1 MKKETAKDGLC
12 TDVSPPSEKNRGSG
26 DVCTQAKLRNDLPV
40 TGDLCYAHRI
50 LGSPG
55 SKHCKSV
62 EDDRNVRGTQRLFSV
77 KYRFGEANIA

>member
-1 MKKETAKDGLC
+1 MACVQTFPLPQKKIEGAGTS
-12 TDVSPPSEKNRGSG
+12 VHR
-26 DVCTQAKLRNDLPV
+26 LRNDLPV

-50 LGSPG
+50 LESPG
-55 SKHCKSV
+55 GKQCKSV